1 MFFFSFIIFL
11 NLKKRINKI
20 SKIIKNKRILDYFK
34 KRLKKAII
42 KKENPKKEK
51 FYEKDSN

>member
-20 SKIIKNKRILDYFK
+20 SKIILDYFK